1 METDVRPNLG
11 EDGTLVIRA
20 RGGEARGYPDGGVFA
35 WKGMPYAA
43 APVGERRFRAPQ
55 PAQPWDG
62 VRDCREFGPIAPQ
75 GQSPAVPIDRA
86 FKIDEDCLSINVWA
100 PRPDATPRP
109 VMVWI
114 HGGAYCLGSAAP
126 NDLRR
131 PSSG

>member
-75 GQSPAVPIDRA
+75 GQSPAVRSIGPSKSTRTACRSTSGPRDPTARRDR
-86 FKIDEDCLSINVWA
+86 
-100 PRPDATPRP
+100 
-109 VMVWI
+109 
-114 HGGAYCLGSAAP
+114 
-126 NDLRR
+126 
-131 PSSG
+131 

>member
-62 VRDCREFGPIAPQ
+62 GAR
-75 GQSPAVPIDRA
+75 
-86 FKIDEDCLSINVWA
+86 LS
-100 PRPDATPRP
+100 
-109 VMVWI
+109 
-114 HGGAYCLGSAAP
+114 
-126 NDLRR
+126 
-131 PSSG
+131 

>member
-55 PAQPWDG
+55 PAQSWDG
-62 VRDCREFGPIAPQ
+62 GC
-75 GQSPAVPIDRA
+75 
-86 FKIDEDCLSINVWA
+86 
-100 PRPDATPRP
+100 AT
-109 VMVWI
+109 VV
-114 HGGAYCLGSAAP
+114 
-126 NDLRR
+126 
-131 PSSG
+131 SSGRSRRKAESGGSDRSGLQNRRGLPVDQRLGPRDPTARRDR